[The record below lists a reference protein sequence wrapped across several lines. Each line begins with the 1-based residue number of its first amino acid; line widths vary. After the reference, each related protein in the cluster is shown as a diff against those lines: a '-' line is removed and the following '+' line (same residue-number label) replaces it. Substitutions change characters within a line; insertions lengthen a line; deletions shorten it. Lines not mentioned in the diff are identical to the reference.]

1 MTSHEP
7 LVYNVDATH
16 WYGRR
21 FE

>member
-16 WYGRR
+16 CYGRR